1 MDEVPPLVLSNHHRL
16 PVGSHEQTRLASAV
30 RYHIHLAVPGKVS
43 GYRDVAAL
51 TTVNL
56 MFSPALTKKNAKR
69 GKNSNN
75 EQKVFHLVTG
85 NGKDEDRQ
93 AEKKIFATVKI
104 CSAKESFMK

>member
-1 MDEVPPLVLSNHHRL
+1 
-16 PVGSHEQTRLASAV
+16 
-30 RYHIHLAVPGKVS
+30 
-43 GYRDVAAL
+43 
-51 TTVNL
+51 

-69 GKNSNN
+69 GKSSNN